1 MCGSDLSVWRGAA
14 RSCRAFVGVGGAYFR
29 SAHFTSVELYAPGAF
44 GLETRSKT
52 PPSNRHVRHN
62 NTYKQLYART
72 TSAVRTTATGSPR
85 GGACA
90 ERTVACRGYLSQDII
105 TVYHTPEQDA
115 RLDAMMPSFVLHIC
129 HIAYQDVLY
138 VSYVIQYY
146 VVELYTPTRNEEGRK
161 KSFQAPRTTA
171 SVRRAMLTAVVMSM
185 MSSLPL
191 GSSAG
196 LTRALKSC
204 VRSAHPLTKAIMSR
218 QQIGDCNAGLR
229 AQCEAVDRL
238 ASMTSSTSVRGQE

>member
-85 GGACA
+85 GGACGENGGLSGIPLSRYHYSISHSRTGCQVGRHDA
-90 ERTVACRGYLSQDII
+90 KFRIAYLPHRLSGCVVCILRYTVLRSRALHTHQERGRKEKVLPGTPHHSKRATCDAYSCGNEHDVESSSWKFSWPHTRFEVMRTLRSPAHKGHHVKATNRRLQCGSSRTV
-105 TVYHTPEQDA
+105 
-115 RLDAMMPSFVLHIC
+115 
-129 HIAYQDVLY
+129 
-138 VSYVIQYY
+138 
-146 VVELYTPTRNEEGRK
+146 
-161 KSFQAPRTTA
+161 
-171 SVRRAMLTAVVMSM
+171 
-185 MSSLPL
+185 
-191 GSSAG
+191 
-196 LTRALKSC
+196 
-204 VRSAHPLTKAIMSR
+204 
-218 QQIGDCNAGLR
+218 
-229 AQCEAVDRL
+229 
-238 ASMTSSTSVRGQE
+238 